1 MRSHPLPTHRPTHPG
16 EILEEEFRKEL
27 GLTQQALAN
36 RLGIMRTRYAEIAN
50 GKRAVTVDTA
60 LRLERV
66 FGTSAQ
72 MWLNLQAAVDLWDA
86 MHAADYEKVKKLK
99 PIKREAVPA

>member
-1 MRSHPLPTHRPTHPG
+1 MRSHPLPTHRRPTPPG
-16 EILEEEFRKEL
+16 EILEEDFRKEL
-27 GLTQQALAN
+27 GLTQQALADH
-36 RLGIMRTRYAEIAN
+36 LGMTRTRYAEIAN

-72 MWLNLQAAVDLWDA
+72 MWLTLQAAVDLWDA
-86 MHAADYEKVKKLK
+86 LHAPD
-99 PIKREAVPA
+99 